1 MIVILSNKIALL
13 LLLLLRLYNANTLFE
28 FKNHMKTLTKEM
40 QAAITSSM
48 ALNLLK
54 EGNKRFVNNL
64 KVNRNLLQ
72 QANETSDGQH
82 PFAVILSCI
91 DSRTS
96 VELVFDQGLG
106 DVFSVRIAGNIINED
121 ILGSMEF
128 SCKIAGAKIIVVL
141 GHTNCGAIK
150 GACDHIEMGNL
161 TALLSKIQPAVY
173 DEKTVIENRH
183 SANDDFVEKVAT
195 INVKRTVNAIM
206 ERSPI
211 LKEMIENGKIGIVGG
226 THTIATG
233 EVIFYD
239 DTLILHELD

>member
-1 MIVILSNKIALL
+1 
-13 LLLLLRLYNANTLFE
+13 
-28 FKNHMKTLTKEM
+28 MKTLNKEM
-40 QAAITSSM
+40 QDAISPTM
-48 ALNLLK
+48 AIDILK
-54 EGNKRFVNNL
+54 EGNKRFMNNL

-96 VELVFDQGLG
+96 AELIFDQGLG

-128 SCKIAGAKIIVVL
+128 ATKVAGSKIIVVL
-141 GHTNCGAIK
+141 GHTKCGAIK
-150 GACDHIEMGNL
+150 GACDHVEMGNL

-173 DEKTVIENRH
+173 DEKSETENR
-183 SANDDFVEKVAT
+183 SSSNGEFVEKVAT
-195 INVKRTVNAIM
+195 INVKRTVHAIM

-211 LKEMIENGKIGIVGG
+211 LKEMIENGEIGIVGG
-226 THTIATG
+226 THDITTG
-233 EVIFYD
+233 LVTFYD
-239 DTLILHELD
+239 DTMIAKR

>member
-1 MIVILSNKIALL
+1 
-13 LLLLLRLYNANTLFE
+13 
-28 FKNHMKTLTKEM
+28 MKTLTKEM
-40 QAAITSSM
+40 QAAITPTM
-48 ALNLLK
+48 ALDLLK

-96 VELVFDQGLG
+96 AELIFDQGLG

-128 SCKIAGAKIIVVL
+128 GCKVAGAKIIVVL
-141 GHTNCGAIK
+141 GHTKCGAVK
-150 GACDHIEMGNL
+150 GACDHVEMGNL

-173 DEKTVIENRH
+173 DEKTVAENRN
-183 SANDDFVEKVAT
+183 SGNDEFVEKVAS
-195 INVKRTVNAIM
+195 INVKRTVHAIM

-211 LKEMIENGKIGIVGG
+211 LKEMIESGSIGMVGG
-226 THTIATG
+226 THDIATG
-233 EVIFYD
+233 GVTFYN
-239 DTLILHELD
+239 DTLIIK